1 MNKEINNKPYQRNQP
16 VTFEVDI
23 FDTDTLHN
31 KPTKFIGIV
40 DEVMYEQYIRF
51 KYLYKYE
58 EESLCLYDGLWD
70 ITKLNYTRP
79 SSVEEF
85 DWLLGALRNDN
96 LHYCTARNT
105 IFTQNDVE
113 DMFDYVIK
121 SGDYITITT
130 DENSK
135 WTCIFNEMLDD
146 LPNEIRLILCYVTC
160 DVSDDMSYSE
170 SLLSLKTREDGTACL
185 SILDAVRSVRFAT
198 EDEVERLDEMISK
211 HGMKFDKSEN
221 RLISTDAEPAETED
235 AFDWT
240 SLKPFTP
247 VLVRT
252 SKYNYNCKGEWVPD
266 LFYKMKITDEN
277 VEFYTIATRNLSV
290 YDECVPYNDET
301 KHLIDSNDDSPSK
314 YTISLRDGKDLKEL
328 LNKYSENVKFCD
340 KSIILY

>member
-1 MNKEINNKPYQRNQP
+1 MNKETNNKPYQRNQP

-31 KPTKFIGIV
+31 KPTKFIGII

-70 ITKLNYTRP
+70 TTKLNYTRP
-79 SSVEEF
+79 SSVVEF

-105 IFTQNDVE
+105 IFTEHDVE

-135 WTCIFNEMLDD
+135 WTCIFNETLDD
-146 LPNEIRLILCYVTC
+146 LPNEIRLILCYVTS
-160 DVSDDMSYSE
+160 DVSDDMSYTK

-185 SILDAVRSVRFAT
+185 AILDAVRSVRFAT
-198 EDEVERLDEMISK
+198 EDEIERLDEMISK
-211 HGMKFDKSEN
+211 HGLKFDKSEN
-221 RLISTDAEPAETED
+221 RLISTEAEPAETED

-277 VEFYTIATRNLSV
+277 VEFYTISTRNLSV

-301 KHLIDSNDDSPSK
+301 KHLIDSNDDAPSK
-314 YTISLRDGKDLKEL
+314 YTISLRDGKSLKEL

>member
-1 MNKEINNKPYQRNQP
+1 MNKETNNKPYQRNQP

-51 KYLYKYE
+51 KYLYRYE
-58 EESLCLYDGLWD
+58 EDSLCLYDGLWD

-105 IFTQNDVE
+105 IFTQHDVE

-130 DENSK
+130 DENSQ
-135 WTCIFNEMLDD
+135 WTCIFNETLDD

-160 DVSDDMSYSE
+160 DVSDDMSYTE

-198 EDEVERLDEMISK
+198 EEEIERLDEMISK
-211 HGMKFDKSEN
+211 HGLKFDKSEN
-221 RLISTDAEPAETED
+221 RLISTEAEPAETED

-252 SKYNYNCKGEWVPD
+252 SKYNYNCNDEWVPD

-277 VEFYTIATRNLSV
+277 VEFYTISTRNLSV

-301 KHLIDSNDDSPSK
+301 KHLIDSNDDAPSK
-314 YTISLRDGKDLKEL
+314 YTISLRDGKGLKEL